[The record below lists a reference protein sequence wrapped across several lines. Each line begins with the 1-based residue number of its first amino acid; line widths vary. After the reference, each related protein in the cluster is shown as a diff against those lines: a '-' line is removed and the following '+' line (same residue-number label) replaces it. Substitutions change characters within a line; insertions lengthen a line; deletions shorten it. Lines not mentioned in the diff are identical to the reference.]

1 MPAVVTPKR
10 LHRRMDIKTY
20 TPMRCRSRPVL
31 HGLGVLQPV
40 HAHVAE
46 KAKGL
51 SLHDRGFNLVRG
63 NDMTAV
69 RDATFR
75 DERDV
80 FEYLGL
86 EHVPPEDRSV

>member
-1 MPAVVTPKR
+1 MAKRRPAAGGALRPEAAASES
-10 LHRRMDIKTY
+10 RR
-20 TPMRCRSRPVL
+20 RR
-31 HGLGVLQPV
+31 
-40 HAHVAE
+40 AE
-46 KAKGL
+46 RAKGL

-69 RDATFR
+69 RDAKFR

-86 EHVPPEDRSV
+86 EYVPPEDRSV